1 MLLPGVPQ
9 AIRRLNE
16 AGYLVLVVTNQRGV
30 ARGMMTMA
38 DVAAV
43 HRRLEAELAKG
54 GAHLDGIYICPHNE
68 GECRCH
74 KPDIGLF
81 LQAERDFAIDKS
93 LSWMVGDSPTDEQA
107 GQRYGVRT
115 LLTGNLPGAVEVI
128 LGANEGTQGI

>member
-1 MLLPGVPQ
+1 MPE

-16 AGYLVLVVTNQRGV
+16 AGYLVIVVTNQRGV

-43 HRRLEAELAKG
+43 HRRLEEELAKCE
-54 GAHLDGIYICPHNE
+54 AHLDGIYICPHDE
-68 GECRCH
+68 GECSCH

-81 LQAERDFAIDKS
+81 LQAERDFAIDKAS
-93 LSWMVGDSPTDEQA
+93 SWMVGDSPTDEQA

-115 LLTGNLPGAVEVI
+115 LLTGDLPGAVDII
-128 LGANEGTQGI
+128 LGTEEGTQGA